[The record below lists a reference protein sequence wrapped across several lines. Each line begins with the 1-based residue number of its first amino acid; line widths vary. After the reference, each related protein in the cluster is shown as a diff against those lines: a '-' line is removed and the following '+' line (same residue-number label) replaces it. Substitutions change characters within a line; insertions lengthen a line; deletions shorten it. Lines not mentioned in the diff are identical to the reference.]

1 MNMEKLKERNRKTYK
16 KNITLLL
23 HWLNIYLTLKNDI
36 KIKLT
41 DNAIKTLNNNYIE
54 LAKINKFNIT
64 REIKYMEK
72 CIKQYKE
79 ITKGTN
85 KDEKISPHD

>member
-1 MNMEKLKERNRKTYK
+1 MNMEKLKERNRKNYK

-23 HWLNIYLTLKNDI
+23 NWLNIYLTLKNDI

-41 DNAIKTLNNNYIE
+41 DNAIKALNNDYINQ
-54 LAKINKFNIT
+54 AKINNFKIE

-79 ITKGTN
+79 ITKGTTKN
-85 KDEKISPHD
+85 EKISPHD

>member
-1 MNMEKLKERNRKTYK
+1 MNMEKLKERNRKNYK

-41 DNAIKTLNNNYIE
+41 DDTIKALNNEYLNS
-54 LAKINKFNIT
+54 ARQNKFNLT

-72 CIKQYKE
+72 CIKQYQE
-79 ITKGTN
+79 ITKGTSKN
-85 KDEKISPHD
+85 EKISPHD

>member
-1 MNMEKLKERNRKTYK
+1 MNMEKLKERTRKNYK

-41 DNAIKTLNNNYIE
+41 DDAIKMLNNDY
-54 LAKINKFNIT
+54 INKARTNQFNIE

-72 CIKQYKE
+72 CIKQYAE
-79 ITKGTN
+79 ITKGAN
-85 KDEKISPHD
+85 KNEKISAHD